1 VILCLNC
8 VAESSAL
15 RTVLDQLGE
24 SGRRRTSP
32 RALVIRAALRRDQPF
47 TAQAIVAELKRR
59 GVGRATVFRTLDLLV
74 THGALSRVHGIE
86 RGARCVL
93 YTACAPSHHHHL
105 ICRGCGRVEEIRA
118 SGLEQRIAALA
129 RTHGFQLLE
138 HGLEVQ
144 GLCREC
150 RL

>member
-1 VILCLNC
+1 MPK
-8 VAESSAL
+8 AASA
-15 RTVLDQLGE
+15 TTAVLDQLGE
-24 SGRRRTSP
+24 SGRRRTSA

-47 TAQAIVAELKRR
+47 TAQALVGELQRK

-86 RGARCVL
+86 HGTRCVR
-93 YTACAPSHHHHL
+93 YTTCAPSHHHHL

-118 SGLEQRIAALA
+118 SGLEQRIAEVA
-129 RTHGFQLLE
+129 RSHGYQLLE

-144 GLCREC
+144 GICREC
-150 RL
+150 RS